1 MPPKAMASSTNSYWA
16 IGIVTREGDKHGAV
30 TMAFARSNRD
40 FKLLPRHRERAQHR
54 PLRLPRLLPTAA
66 TADERD
72 EEPAGR
78 ARRPPARVVAMPLVT
93 VMTDDTVAIEALK
106 SLFGA
111 KPAVPK
117 L

>member
-1 MPPKAMASSTNSYWA
+1 MF
-16 IGIVTREGDKHGAV
+16 IGVRRVEAGHRA
-30 TMAFARSNRD
+30 
-40 FKLLPRHRERAQHR
+40 PRHRERAQHR

-78 ARRPPARVVAMPLVT
+78 ARRPPARVFAMPLVT
-93 VMTDDTVAIEALK
+93 VMTDDTVAVEALK
-106 SLFGA
+106 TLLGA